1 MKKTY
6 IINGKE
12 VKSQR
17 MLLPKQLVAEI
28 SSVKEQL
35 EKVADLNETTNITA
49 DWLYNLCD
57 LLDELI

>member
-12 VKSQR
+12 YKSQR

-35 EKVADLNETTNITA
+35 EKISFSNQTSDVTA
-49 DWLYNLCD
+49 DWLDNLCD

>member
-12 VKSQR
+12 YKSQR

-35 EKVADLNETTNITA
+35 EKVADSNETTNITA

>member
-1 MKKTY
+1 MKKTL

-12 VKSQR
+12 YKCQR
-17 MLLPKQLVAEI
+17 MLLPKQLTEQI

-35 EKVADLNETTNITA
+35 EKVAFSNQTTEVTA